1 MAEREPLAP
10 KADQPRITTKELGRE
25 EARGAGGTLQYKN
38 VDVRVS
44 PARQARKQTREI
56 NRT

>member
-1 MAEREPLAP
+1 MATRETLSP
-10 KADQPRITTKELGRE
+10 KADQPRITSKELGKQE
-25 EARGAGGTLQYKN
+25 SRGAGGTLQYKN

>member
-1 MAEREPLAP
+1 MATRGNISP
-10 KADQPRITTKELGRE
+10 KADQPRVTTKDLNQQES
-25 EARGAGGTLQYKN
+25 RGAGGTMQYKN

-56 NRT
+56 NRM

>member
-1 MAEREPLAP
+1 MATRAPISP
-10 KADQPRITTKELGRE
+10 KADQPRITNKELSKE
-25 EARGAGGTLQYKN
+25 ESRGAGGTLQYKN

>member
-1 MAEREPLAP
+1 MATREPLSP
-10 KADQPRITTKELGRE
+10 KADQPRITSKELGKQE
-25 EARGAGGTLQYKN
+25 SRGAGGTLQYKN